1 MESGKEQRR
10 SKGLPRRKFTL
21 KFDKTTNYNDDAQ
34 EIWDFF
40 RARKGRFEKFLWD
53 YKKADGSVE
62 EVTVRFDEDNLSREA
77 FLTKAY
83 SFGLT
88 LIEVI

>member
-1 MESGKEQRR
+1 
-10 SKGLPRRKFTL
+10 
-21 KFDKTTNYNDDAQ
+21 
-34 EIWDFF
+34 
-40 RARKGRFEKFLWD
+40 
-53 YKKADGSVE
+53 
-62 EVTVRFDEDNLSREA
+62 VTVRFVQDKLSREA

>member
-1 MESGKEQRR
+1 V
-10 SKGLPRRKFTL
+10 
-21 KFDKTTNYNDDAQ
+21 
-34 EIWDFF
+34 
-40 RARKGRFEKFLWD
+40 ARKGRFEPFLFD

-62 EVTVRFDEDNLSREA
+62 EVTVRFGEDNLSRDV

-88 LIEVI
+88 LIEVL